1 MPLEQFLPLQ
11 VYAFLLVFSRL
22 AGTVMLLPG
31 IGEAYVPA
39 RLRLLFALLLAV
51 IVAPLVSSFLPA
63 EPTNIFVLFKI
74 LLAEILIGI
83 YIGII
88 SRVLLLTLDSAGRF
102 IALTIGMANAEVFN
116 PSISSQASLPG
127 LLLTTMG
134 VLILFSTNMH
144 HTLILAVSE
153 SYTMFPAGT
162 FLPTGDMAFVLA
174 RIVSDSFQLAL
185 QISAP
190 FIVLSLAFFMGMG
203 MLARLMPQLQIFFI
217 SLPVQLAGGL
227 FVFSAVLSG
236 LFTVFIEYYGTHV
249 NQFIIT
255 N

>member
-1 MPLEQFLPLQ
+1 MALEQFLPIQ
-11 VYAFLLVFSRL
+11 VFAFLLVFSRL
-22 AGTVMLLPG
+22 AGTLMLLPG
-31 IGEAYVPA
+31 LGEAYVPP
-39 RLRLLFALLLAV
+39 RMRLLFALLLAI
-51 IVAPLVSSFLPA
+51 IVAPLVSSFLPP
-63 EPTNIFVLFKI
+63 EPGSIFLLFKLI
-74 LLAEILIGI
+74 LAEIVIGI
-83 YIGII
+83 YMGIVA
-88 SRVLLLTLDSAGRF
+88 RMLLLTLDTVGRF
-102 IALTIGMANAEVFN
+102 IALTIGMSNAEVFN
-116 PSISSQASLPG
+116 PSISTQASLPG

-144 HTLILAVSE
+144 HVLIIGISE
-153 SYTMFPAGT
+153 SYTMFPVGV

-174 RIVSDSFQLAL
+174 RVLADSFRLAL

-190 FIVLSLAFFMGMG
+190 FIVLSLAFFMGLG

-236 LFTVFIEYYGTHV
+236 LFTVFIEYYAEHV
-249 NQFIIT
+249 NQFLTT

>member
-1 MPLEQFLPLQ
+1 MALEQFLPIQ
-11 VYAFLLVFSRL
+11 VFAFLLVFSRL
-22 AGTVMLLPG
+22 AGTLMLLPG
-31 IGEAYVPA
+31 LGEAYVPP
-39 RLRLLFALLLAV
+39 RVRLLFALLLSI
-51 IVAPLVSSFLPA
+51 IVAPLVSAILPP
-63 EPTNIFVLFKI
+63 EPGNIFLLFKLI
-74 LLAEILIGI
+74 LAEIVIGI
-83 YIGII
+83 YIGIVA
-88 SRVLLLTLDSAGRF
+88 RMLLLTLDSVGRF
-102 IALTIGMANAEVFN
+102 IALTIGMSNAEVFN
-116 PSISSQASLPG
+116 PSISTQASLPG

-144 HTLILAVSE
+144 HVLIMGISE
-153 SYTMFPAGT
+153 SYTAFPVGV

-174 RIVSDSFQLAL
+174 RVLADSFSLAL

-190 FIVLSLAFFMGMG
+190 FIVLSLAFFMGLG

-236 LFTVFIEYYGTHV
+236 LFTVFIEYYAEHV
-249 NQFIIT
+249 NQFLAT

>member
-1 MPLEQFLPLQ
+1 MALEQFLPIQ
-11 VYAFLLVFSRL
+11 VFAFLLVFSRL
-22 AGTVMLLPG
+22 AGTLMLLPG
-31 IGEAYVPA
+31 LGEAYVPP
-39 RLRLLFALLLAV
+39 RVRLLFALLLSI
-51 IVAPLVSSFLPA
+51 IVAPLVSAFLPA
-63 EPTNIFVLFKI
+63 EPGSIFLLFKLI
-74 LLAEILIGI
+74 LAEIVIGI
-83 YIGII
+83 YIGIVA
-88 SRVLLLTLDSAGRF
+88 RMLLLTLDSVGRF
-102 IALTIGMANAEVFN
+102 IALTIGMSNAEVFN
-116 PSISSQASLPG
+116 PSISTQASLPG

-144 HTLILAVSE
+144 HVLIMGISE
-153 SYTMFPAGT
+153 SYTMFPVGV

-174 RIVSDSFQLAL
+174 RVLADSFSLAL

-190 FIVLSLAFFMGMG
+190 FIVLSLAFFMGLG

-236 LFTVFIEYYGTHV
+236 LFTVFIEYYAEHV
-249 NQFIIT
+249 NQFLAT